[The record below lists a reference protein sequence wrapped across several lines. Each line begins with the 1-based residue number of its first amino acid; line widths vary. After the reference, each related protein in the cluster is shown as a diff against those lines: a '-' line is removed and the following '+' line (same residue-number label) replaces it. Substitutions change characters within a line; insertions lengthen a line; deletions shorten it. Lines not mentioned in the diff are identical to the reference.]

1 MKTPLLSRSHAPSKV
16 RPRERGVTMVLVAL
30 AMIAIIGMAALS
42 IDVVTLYLAREE
54 SQRAADS
61 AALAAARIIS
71 VSGITGDPNNL
82 TGNWLAVCGP
92 DDGTN
97 GIATRVAK
105 SVAAQNT
112 IGGIAAPTITVT
124 YSAGSGGAIS
134 GSSDCTTLA
143 TSAFGVNP
151 MVTVQLSRTGLATF
165 FSRIWGNP
173 GNSVSATATAEAFNS
188 SNSGNVGNQT
198 SGTITPVQPRCVK
211 PWAVPNLDPMYPA
224 GPNSKGYY
232 CGQGGVNGP
241 GPCTPLVSA
250 TDGSI
255 SHPGISLNGSSA
267 NGVIGETFWLD
278 AGCHHD
284 TNSYCR
290 LRTNSPQANYPQPT
304 PGDPYVPA
312 PPNLLY
318 VPGQVGM
325 TIPIA
330 VPSCTTGDPYN
341 QAIVGCDQETNYTC
355 GLPPSSG
362 GTNVVDTS
370 VSPNDSTAAA
380 AQCLIGQTDTTNL
393 TASSGQDYFNTT
405 TFGQPNAYP
414 FQVLAGSGNPLVTTG
429 LAAGSTLSASA
440 SIVSLPIYDNTTAP
454 TIGARTTTAVAFVG
468 FLQVFINAFDPN
480 GNLNVTVLN
489 VTGCSNGSSGNVG
502 ANSVI
507 GTSPVPVRLITP
519 P

>member
-1 MKTPLLSRSHAPSKV
+1 MKTPLISRSHALSRI
-16 RPRERGVTMVLVAL
+16 RPREHGVTMVLVAL

-54 SQRAADS
+54 SQRTVDS
-61 AALAAARIIS
+61 AALAAAQIIS

-105 SVAAQNT
+105 AVAAQNT
-112 IGGIAAPTITVT
+112 IGGMAAPTITVT
-124 YSAGSGGAIS
+124 YSAGSGGAIA

-143 TSAFGVNP
+143 ASAFGVNP
-151 MVTVQLSRTGLATF
+151 LVTVQLSRTGLPTF

-211 PWAVPNLDPMYPA
+211 PWVVPNLDPGNTP
-224 GPNSKGYY
+224 KTF
-232 CGQGGVNGP
+232 VNTSTGAI
-241 GPCTPLVSA
+241 T
-250 TDGSI
+250 TQ
-255 SHPGISLNGSSA
+255 GISLNGSGA
-267 NGVIGETFWLD
+267 AGVIGETFWLAAD
-278 AGCHHD
+278 CRHS

-290 LRTNSPQANYPQPT
+290 LRVQPQANYIQT
-304 PGDPYVPA
+304 GSPYVPA
-312 PPNLLY
+312 TPNLLY
-318 VPGQVGM
+318 VPAQVGI
-325 TIPIA
+325 TTPIA

-341 QAIVGCDQETNYTC
+341 QAIVGCDQETNYSC
-355 GLPPSSG
+355 GLPPASG
-362 GTNVVDTS
+362 GNNVVDTT
-370 VSPNDSTAAA
+370 VSPTDSTAAA
-380 AQCLIGQTDTTNL
+380 AQCLIGQTETGIIN
-393 TASSGQDYFNTT
+393 ASSGQDYFNTT
-405 TFGQPNAYP
+405 NFGQPNAYP
-414 FQVLAGSGNPLVTTG
+414 FQVLAGSQNPLVSTG
-429 LAAGSTLSASA
+429 LATGSTLSTSA
-440 SIVSLPIYDNTTAP
+440 SIVSLPIYDSTTTP
-454 TIGARTTTAVAFVG
+454 TIGARTTTPVTFVG

-489 VTGCSNGSSGNVG
+489 VTGCSNGSGGNVG